1 MRKSFAFVVTIGVF
15 SPLLAV
21 GACTTNGGTV
31 AKGGACTQ
39 SIDCQ
44 EKLVCIYPVGSE
56 TTGTCSDDLT
66 NIVSVPDAASADAPV
81 PDAVVTDSPTD
92 QVAQDNNVP
101 DNNVPDT
108 STQDTGT
115 DAAGD

>member
-21 GACTTNGGTV
+21 GACTTNGGTI

-56 TTGTCSDDLT
+56 TTGTCTDDLT
-66 NIVSVPDAASADAPV
+66 NIVSVPDAASSDAPV
-81 PDAVVTDSPTD
+81 VDAPVVDSPVTDQIAP
-92 QVAQDNNVP
+92 Q

-115 DAAGD
+115 TDSAGD